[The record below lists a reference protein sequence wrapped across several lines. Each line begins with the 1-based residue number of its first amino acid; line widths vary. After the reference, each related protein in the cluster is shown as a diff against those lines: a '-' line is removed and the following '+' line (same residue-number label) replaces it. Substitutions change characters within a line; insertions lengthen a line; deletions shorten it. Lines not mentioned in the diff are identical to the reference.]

1 MDKSRRAFLG
11 ILGAAATGVTL
22 AQASKKVG
30 EVVEAVSG
38 KSSPKRSTPLK
49 PAGAQSLENFS
60 RHCTGC
66 QLCVTHCPQKVLT
79 PSTKLED
86 FMQVEM
92 NFNRGY
98 CDIDCNKCSQVCP
111 TSAILPVTLE
121 EKNALQIGHAVA
133 YSEYC
138 VNNTGTGHCGKCEE
152 VCPAG
157 AIALVEKDGKMIPAI
172 DEEYCIGCGKC
183 EYICQASPVKAIII
197 EGHEVHK
204 EV

>member
-1 MDKSRRAFLG
+1 MDKSRRTFLG
-11 ILGAAATGVTL
+11 IIGAAAASITL
-22 AQASKKVG
+22 ARANKKIDEVAGSVG
-30 EVVEAVSG
+30 G
-38 KSSPKRSTPLK
+38 KSAPKRSTPLK
-49 PAGAQSLENFS
+49 PAGAQSIMNFN

-66 QLCVTHCPQKVLT
+66 QLCVTHCPQHVLT
-79 PSTKLED
+79 PSAKLEN

-92 NFNRGY
+92 NFNHGY

-111 TSAILPVTLE
+111 TGAILPITLE

-133 YSEYC
+133 YSEFC
-138 VNNTGTGHCGKCEE
+138 INNTETGHCGKCEE

-157 AIALVEKDGKMIPAI
+157 AITLVDKNGKMIPAI

-183 EYICQASPVKAIII
+183 EYSCKATPIKAIII